1 MVKNL
6 PANNAGDASLI
17 LGREDLLEKEIAT
30 HSRILAWKIPWTGE
44 PSRLQSKYHKR
55 VRHDQQLMQSG
66 DHSGEPLHSRHFFS
80 PKSLASSAPF
90 QKLVWFIMV
99 NVIHGC
105 DLGSHFALLQKFGLK
120 FLAQLQ

>member
-1 MVKNL
+1 MWPGLPWWLSVVKNL

-17 LGREDLLEKEIAT
+17 LGREDLLEKEMAT

-66 DHSGEPLHSRHFFS
+66 DHSGWFQSLGHFLC
-80 PKSLASSAPF
+80 PVISA
-90 QKLVWFIMV
+90 K
-99 NVIHGC
+99 
-105 DLGSHFALLQKFGLK
+105 
-120 FLAQLQ
+120 